1 MTVAKPCY
9 CEIWLT
15 TDKGKYR
22 VSARLP
28 EDVAVPSGMRCG
40 VPEGEE
46 QRVCVSK
53 WYPTIHQA
61 RDHAIKLNEDLQRKK
76 VKVLF
81 LFELR
86 SPILGDLH
94 AKR

>member
-1 MTVAKPCY
+1 MTAAKACY

-15 TDKGKYR
+15 TANGKYC

-28 EDVAVPSGMRCG
+28 EAVAVPDDMLCG
-40 VPEGEE
+40 VPKGQSE
-46 QRVCVSK
+46 RVCVTS
-53 WYPTIHQA
+53 WYPTIAQA
-61 RDHAIKLNEDLQRKK
+61 RERAIKLSEHLQRRK

-86 SPILGDLH
+86 LPVLDDLYSQD
-94 AKR
+94 

>member
-15 TDKGKYR
+15 TANGKYC

-28 EDVAVPSGMRCG
+28 TDVAVPDDMSCDASEASRERLCT
-40 VPEGEE
+40 
-46 QRVCVSK
+46 SA
-53 WYPTIHQA
+53 WYPTIHEA
-61 RDHAIKLNEDLQRKK
+61 REHAVKLSQHLQRKK

-86 SPILGDLH
+86 QPES
-94 AKR
+94 